1 MSSHWVTNALWYAL
15 AFSTALGLALYVTP
29 LTIRLARKFGIVD
42 APDGNLKQ
50 HARPTP
56 YLGGLAVASAFVIT
70 FGLLS
75 SAGDGTYDQGMGILA
90 SGFMVLLLG
99 LYDDLVDLGP
109 GVKFM
114 GQALA
119 AVVLYKAGVQ
129 TAIADLPE
137 WANLA
142 LTVLW
147 VTGVANA
154 FNLIDILDGLATG
167 TALVATLFLFVIAVR
182 VEDAQLVP
190 FMAIT
195 MAGALAGFLRF
206 NWRPARI
213 FLGDTGSLFVGFML
227 GALSMLVSYSEV
239 NRGAIVA
246 PLVLFAVPLFETVF
260 VVSARTRRGLAPFR
274 GSPHHFPLRLIQLG
288 LPTVVVVRCILA
300 AAVALGLLT
309 LALVFGPEQ
318 APLWVLSG
326 VGLSGLLA
334 AWMFARLPAPGDP
347 QRHRNGS
354 DSRAQAES
362 SESTL

>member
-1 MSSHWVTNALWYAL
+1 MSPHWVTDALWYAL

-29 LTIRLARKFGIVD
+29 LTIRLARSFGIVD
-42 APDGNLKQ
+42 APDGGLKR
-50 HARPTP
+50 HAQPTP

-99 LYDDLVDLGP
+99 FYDDLVDLGP

-167 TALVATLFLFVIAVR
+167 TALVASLFLFVIAVR

-190 FMAIT
+190 FMAVT
-195 MAGALAGFLRF
+195 LAGALMGFLRF
-206 NWRPARI
+206 NWRPAKI
-213 FLGDTGSLFVGFML
+213 FLGDTGSLFVGFMM

-239 NRGAIVA
+239 HRGAVVA
-246 PLVLFAVPLFETVF
+246 PLVLLAVPLFETVF
-260 VVSARTRRGLAPFR
+260 VVSARLRRGLAPFR
-274 GSPHHFPLRLIQLG
+274 GSPHHFPLRLTALG
-288 LPTVVVVRCILA
+288 ISTVNVVRGILA
-300 AAVALGLLT
+300 AGVALGLLT
-309 LALVFGPEQ
+309 LLLVFGPEG
-318 APLWVLSG
+318 APLWVLGG
-326 VGLSGLLA
+326 VGVSGGLCAL
-334 AWMFARLPAPGDP
+334 WFSRLPAPGDAP
-347 QRHRNGS
+347 RSPPASEGPP
-354 DSRAQAES
+354 QAES
-362 SESTL
+362 SEARP